1 MAAKSA
7 TNAGENTGARGKL
20 KNADRSISDD
30 LELLRII
37 IQESPSLRNVVM
49 DRLQQ
54 AKARIDKEA
63 KSPGAKLA
71 ANKSK

>member
-7 TNAGENTGARGKL
+7 TNAGDNVGVKGKL

-37 IQESPSLRNVVM
+37 IQESPSLSNIVM
-49 DRLQQ
+49 DKLQQ
-54 AKARIDKEA
+54 VKARIDKEA
-63 KSPGAKLA
+63 KSPGAKSLA
-71 ANKSK
+71 KSSK